1 MSKINLDF
9 ALICEYASTDAS
21 NKLSMMG
28 NFNEVYG
35 PSFPVVNNNFS
46 LVVVWE
52 GEAGAHKQLIKVID
66 EAGKSLGKPGLD
78 WITFKLEKD
87 KFQQIVNFPTGVL
100 KFEKAGTYTIQIFLD
115 NENNLIKEIKLNAKQ
130 EGN

>member
-1 MSKINLDF
+1 
-9 ALICEYASTDAS
+9 
-21 NKLSMMG
+21 MMG